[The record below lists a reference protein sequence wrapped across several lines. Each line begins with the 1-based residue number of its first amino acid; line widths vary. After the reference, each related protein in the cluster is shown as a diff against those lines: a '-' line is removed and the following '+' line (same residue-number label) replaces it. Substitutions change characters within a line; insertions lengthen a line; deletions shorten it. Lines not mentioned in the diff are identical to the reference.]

1 MKIREEILNI
11 NYKIN
16 HEKGYSTELIK
27 DWDLY
32 DYSDSDKKLFV
43 NIVYGVLENRIYI
56 DYIINKYSNINIY
69 KLDNTVL
76 EILRM
81 SIYQLVFM
89 DKIPQYAI
97 INEAVEISKDIL
109 STKESGYIN
118 AVLRACS
125 RDINNASTISTK
137 NVNEQL
143 SIKYSINKNLLD
155 ILLEDYSKKTTK
167 KILKSFMEIDDFII
181 KTNLLK
187 ISTEELLN
195 RLIEKHFNAIL
206 HPYLESAIIV
216 KNPYG
221 ILNITEFKEG
231 CFLVQNTGSILV
243 SKALRPEKNSVV
255 LDMCAAP
262 GSKTCNLSEIM
273 DNTGIIYANDI
284 YSSRIKSIHENA
296 DRLGCTNIKTINN
309 DATKYNKDF
318 EEKFDYTLLD
328 APCSGLGIVSG
339 KPEIK
344 LNRSIKEIETLVS
357 TQKKLL
363 ENAYAYLK
371 KGGYLVYSTCSIL
384 SVENENQREWFLNKF
399 KNIEPVDI
407 MFRENYRDY
416 IKIMPYENY
425 SDGFFISKFR
435 KI

>member
-16 HEKGYSTELIK
+16 HDNGYSTDLIK
-27 DWDLY
+27 QWDLSEY
-32 DYSDSDKKLFV
+32 NDSDKKLLV

-56 DYIINKYSNINIY
+56 DYIINKYSKINSS
-69 KLDNTVL
+69 KLDKLVL

-89 DKIPQYAI
+89 DKIPEYAI
-97 INEAVEISKDIL
+97 INESVEIAKNNIG
-109 STKESGYIN
+109 TKESSFIN

-125 RDINNASTISTK
+125 RDIKNASTINTK
-137 NVNEQL
+137 D
-143 SIKYSINKNLLD
+143 IKDKLRIQYSINKDLFDVLLK
-155 ILLEDYSKKTTK
+155 DYSMKTTK

-187 ISTEELLN
+187 ISREKLMEK
-195 RLIEKHFNAIL
+195 LINKHFNVIE
-206 HPYLESAIIV
+206 HPYVDSAIIV
-216 KNPYG
+216 KNPHG
-221 ILNITEFKEG
+221 ILDITEFKKG
-231 CFLVQNTGSILV
+231 FFLVQNTGSIIV
-243 SKALRPEKNSVV
+243 SEALNPNKDSLV

-273 DNTGIIYANDI
+273 ENTGTIYANDI

-296 DRLGCTNIKTINN
+296 ERLGCYNIKTTNT
-309 DATKYNKDF
+309 DATKYNEDLK
-318 EEKFDYTLLD
+318 EKFDFILLD
-328 APCSGLGIVSG
+328 APCSGTGIISG

-344 LNRSIKEIETLVS
+344 LNRTKEEIDNLIN
-357 TQKKLL
+357 TQRMIL
-363 ENAYAYLK
+363 ENAYSYLK

-384 SVENENQREWFLNKF
+384 SMENEKQREWFLGKYND
-399 KNIEPVDI
+399 IESVDI
-407 MFRENYRDY
+407 LFKDNYRDY

-425 SDGFFISKFR
+425 SDGFFISKFK

>member
-27 DWDLY
+27 DWDLS

-143 SIKYSINKNLLD
+143 SIK
-155 ILLEDYSKKTTK
+155 
-167 KILKSFMEIDDFII
+167 
-181 KTNLLK
+181 
-187 ISTEELLN
+187 
-195 RLIEKHFNAIL
+195 
-206 HPYLESAIIV
+206 
-216 KNPYG
+216 
-221 ILNITEFKEG
+221 
-231 CFLVQNTGSILV
+231 
-243 SKALRPEKNSVV
+243 
-255 LDMCAAP
+255 
-262 GSKTCNLSEIM
+262 
-273 DNTGIIYANDI
+273 
-284 YSSRIKSIHENA
+284 
-296 DRLGCTNIKTINN
+296 
-309 DATKYNKDF
+309 
-318 EEKFDYTLLD
+318 
-328 APCSGLGIVSG
+328 
-339 KPEIK
+339 
-344 LNRSIKEIETLVS
+344 
-357 TQKKLL
+357 
-363 ENAYAYLK
+363 
-371 KGGYLVYSTCSIL
+371 
-384 SVENENQREWFLNKF
+384 
-399 KNIEPVDI
+399 
-407 MFRENYRDY
+407 
-416 IKIMPYENY
+416 
-425 SDGFFISKFR
+425 
-435 KI
+435 